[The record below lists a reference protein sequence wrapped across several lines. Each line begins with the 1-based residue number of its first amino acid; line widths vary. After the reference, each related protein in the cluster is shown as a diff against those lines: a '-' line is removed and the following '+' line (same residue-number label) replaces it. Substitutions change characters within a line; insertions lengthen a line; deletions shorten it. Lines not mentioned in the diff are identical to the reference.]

1 MSEPVSIRYKCKF
14 CGNQQNKS
22 LRSGPPNP
30 ASASRHRRTARAG
43 MARTSG

>member
-22 LRSGPPNP
+22 LRSGP
-30 ASASRHRRTARAG
+30 SASRHRRTARAG